1 MNILDE
7 TYYSYLLLGLHD
19 SDDIF
24 EVMGSKVM
32 VSSQITFS
40 KNVFFSGEGIPV
52 NGLSLKTVLFFIS

>member
-40 KNVFFSGEGIPV
+40 KNVFFLV
-52 NGLSLKTVLFFIS
+52 KAYQLMVCH